1 MIVLRSST
9 LTCTSSH
16 ALLEDWSKWLLVE
29 KLPYVRSFEVFL
41 RRRACTRRTTAPT
54 GHASLSCPLTLH
66 LKKKSKKRRKVPSL
80 EGTKLKFVTGPRL
93 AHDHGENRAQKEDSM
108 AEPENRPPPLQA

>member
-1 MIVLRSST
+1 MIVLRPST

-29 KLPYVRSFEVFL
+29 KLPYLRSFEVFL
-41 RRRACTRRTTAPT
+41 RRRARTRRTTSPT

-66 LKKKSKKRRKVPSL
+66 LKKKSKK
-80 EGTKLKFVTGPRL
+80 
-93 AHDHGENRAQKEDSM
+93 GEKCSRWKAQNSSS
-108 AEPENRPPPLQA
+108 